1 MDYRALGRTG
11 MRVSVLGLGCGG
23 FGGIGSAPELF
34 GKGEDKQ
41 TAFALMNH
49 AWDAG
54 INYFDTADS
63 YGGGA
68 SERMIGAWLK
78 ERNVRDPII
87 STKVFYALTEGP
99 QDRSLSQRHIME
111 AVAGSLRRR
120 QSDHIDRSVTIEP
133 NRATTIAE
141 TMQTMNAHIQT

>member
-87 STKVFYALTEGP
+87 STKVFYALAEGP
-99 QDRSLSQRHIME
+99 VDRSLSRRHIME
-111 AVAGSLRRR
+111 AGGGSLRRPQR
-120 QSDHIDRSVTIEP
+120 GHIDLYRALGPDPAAP
-133 NRATTIAE
+133 NRGQF
-141 TMQTMNAHIQT
+141 QT